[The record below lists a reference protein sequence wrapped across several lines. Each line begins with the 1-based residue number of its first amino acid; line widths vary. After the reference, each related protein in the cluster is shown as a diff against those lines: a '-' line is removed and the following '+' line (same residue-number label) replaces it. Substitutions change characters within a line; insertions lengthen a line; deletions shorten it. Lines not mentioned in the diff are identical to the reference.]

1 VFIAL
6 LRVIVSMQKSVTHKS
21 DGARLLVT
29 PAVVWLLLFLVAPLL
44 IVVLVSLAT
53 RGPYGKTVYD
63 FTVMNYL
70 RAIDPLYLRAYWRTI
85 WIASATTMLCVVVSF
100 PVAYYLALR
109 APEKWKRPLL
119 VLTVIPFWTSF
130 LIRTYAW
137 MLLLR
142 SEGVINSALIDA
154 GLIGEPLRLLYS
166 DFAVLI
172 GQVYG
177 ELPFMILPIYVALER
192 LDLRL
197 LEAAQDLGANRFWT
211 FVKVTLPLSR
221 PGLIAGIVLVFIP
234 SLGAFITPDLL
245 GGAKSVMIGNL
256 IQNQFSQLNQPFG
269 SALSLILT
277 AAVLLLLA
285 LALKSGLKSTELA

>member
-1 VFIAL
+1 MRKANLTKVL
-6 LRVIVSMQKSVTHKS
+6 L
-21 DGARLLVT
+21 A
-29 PAVVWLLLFLVAPLL
+29 PAILWLLLLIVAPLL
-44 IVVLVSLAT
+44 IVLVVSLAT
-53 RGPYGKTVYD
+53 HGTYGKTIYN
-63 FTVMNYL
+63 FTPANFL
-70 RAIDPLYLRAYWRTI
+70 RAFDALYLRAYWRTI
-85 WIASATTMLCVVVSF
+85 WIATTTTVLCAVVSY

-109 APEKWKRPLL
+109 APGRWKRTLL

-137 MLLLR
+137 ILLLR
-142 SEGVINSALIDA
+142 SEGVINSALMGT
-154 GLIGEPLRLLYS
+154 GLIGAPLRLLYS
-166 DFAVLI
+166 DFAVLV

-177 ELPFMILPIYVALER
+177 ELPFMILPIYVALDR
-192 LDLRL
+192 LDVRL
-197 LEAAQDLGANRFWT
+197 LEAARDLGANRFWT

-221 PGLIAGIVLVFIP
+221 PGLLAGIMLVFIP

-256 IQNQFSQLNQPFG
+256 IQNQFAQLNQPFG

-285 LALKSGLKSTELA
+285 IAFKSGLKSNELA

>member
-1 VFIAL
+1 MKRSRGLSLLSPALIWLLVFIA
-6 LRVIVSMQKSVTHKS
+6 
-21 DGARLLVT
+21 
-29 PAVVWLLLFLVAPLL
+29 APLA
-44 IVVLVSLAT
+44 IVVIVSLAT
-53 RGPYGKTVYD
+53 RGAYGKTIYD
-63 FTVMNYL
+63 FTLSNFL
-70 RAIDPLYLRAYWRTI
+70 RAFDPVYLRAYWRTL
-85 WIASATTMLCVVVSF
+85 WIATTATVLCALVSY

-109 APEKWKRPLL
+109 APERWKRPLL

-137 MLLLR
+137 ILLLR
-142 SEGVINSALIDA
+142 SEGVINSALMGT
-154 GLIGEPLRLLYS
+154 GLIGSPLKLLYS
-166 DFAVLI
+166 DFAVLV

-177 ELPFMILPIYVALER
+177 ELPFMILPIYVALDR
-192 LDLRL
+192 LDVRL

-221 PGLIAGIVLVFIP
+221 AGLIAGTVLVFIP

-256 IQNQFSQLNQPFG
+256 IQNQFAQLNQPFG

-277 AAVLLLLA
+277 SAVLLLLA
-285 LALKSGLKSTELA
+285 IALKFGLKSRELT

>member
-1 VFIAL
+1 MASPQTKTTDRKARGGWL
-6 LRVIVSMQKSVTHKS
+6 L
-21 DGARLLVT
+21 L
-29 PAVVWLLLFLVAPLL
+29 PAVVWLLAFLIAPLV
-44 IVVLVSLAT
+44 IVIIVSLAT
-53 RGPYGKTVYD
+53 RGSYGKTVYD
-63 FTVMNYL
+63 FSPANYL

-85 WIASATTMLCVVVSF
+85 WIATATTVLCAIVSY

-109 APEKWKRPLL
+109 ASERWKRLLL
-119 VLTVIPFWTSF
+119 VMAVIPFWTSF

-142 SEGVINSALIDA
+142 SEGVINSLLLHT
-154 GLIGEPLRLLYS
+154 GLIHEPLKLLYN
-166 DFAVLI
+166 DFAVLV

-192 LDLRL
+192 LDTRL

-221 PGLIAGIVLVFIP
+221 PGLVAGIVLVFIP

-245 GGAKSVMIGNL
+245 GGAKSIMVGNL
-256 IQNQFSQLNQPFG
+256 IQNQFAQLNQPFG
-269 SALSLILT
+269 SALSLLLT

-285 LALKSGLKSTELA
+285 LALKAGLKAAELA

>member
-1 VFIAL
+1 MRKNGRASL
-6 LRVIVSMQKSVTHKS
+6 LI
-21 DGARLLVT
+21 T
-29 PAVVWLLLFLVAPLL
+29 PAVLWLVLFVVAPLL
-44 IVVLVSLAT
+44 IVAAISVAT
-53 RGPYGKTVYD
+53 RGAYGKTISD
-63 FTVMNYL
+63 FTLANFA
-70 RAIDPLYLRAYWRTI
+70 RAFDPLYLRAYWRTL
-85 WIASATTMLCVVVSF
+85 WIATSTTVLCAVVSY

-109 APEKWKRPLL
+109 APAGWKRPLL

-137 MLLLR
+137 ILLLR
-142 SEGVINSALIDA
+142 SEGVINSILMST
-154 GLIGEPLRLLYS
+154 GLTGSPLKLLYS
-166 DFAVLI
+166 DFAVLV

-177 ELPFMILPIYVALER
+177 ELPFMILPIYAGLAR
-192 LDLRL
+192 LDIRL

-245 GGAKSVMIGNL
+245 GGAKSVMAGNL
-256 IQNQFSQLNQPFG
+256 IQNQFAQLNQPFG

-277 AAVLLLLA
+277 AAVMILLA
-285 LALKSGLKSTELA
+285 IALRSGLKARELA

>member
-1 VFIAL
+1 MADQRKDKAKIAGFLLAPGLLWLALFITAPL
-6 LRVIVSMQKSVTHKS
+6 VIVVIVS
-21 DGARLLVT
+21 
-29 PAVVWLLLFLVAPLL
+29 F
-44 IVVLVSLAT
+44 AT
-53 RGPYGKTVYD
+53 RGAYGKILYD
-63 FTVMNYL
+63 FTWDNYS
-70 RAIDPLYLRAYWRTI
+70 RALDSLYLPAYWRTI
-85 WIASATTMLCVVVSF
+85 WVALLTTLLCAVISF

-109 APEKWKRPLL
+109 APQRWKRILL

-142 SEGVINSALIDA
+142 SEGVINSTLMHGALIN
-154 GLIGEPLRLLYS
+154 EPLKLLYN
-166 DFAVLI
+166 DFAILV

-192 LDLRL
+192 LDTRL

-211 FVKVTLPLSR
+211 FVKITLPLSR
-221 PGLIAGIVLVFIP
+221 PGLLAGIVLVFIP

-245 GGAKSVMIGNL
+245 GGAKSIMIGNL
-256 IQNQFSQLNQPFG
+256 IQNQFAQLHQPFG

-277 AAVLLLLA
+277 IAVLLLLVMA
-285 LALKSGLKSTELA
+285 FRAGLKASELS